1 LNSKSARQVS
11 KLFGLASPLLA
22 LLLTLIAGAI
32 MFVLLGKD
40 PLIRSTHCCRAAARS
55 LDRSMNWQKR
65 RRR

>member
-1 LNSKSARQVS
+1 MRIELEKRAQVS

-40 PLIRSTHCCRAAARS
+40 PLDS
-55 LDRSMNWQKR
+55 LDALLIEPLLDPWSLNELAK
-65 RRR
+65 

>member
-1 LNSKSARQVS
+1 
-11 KLFGLASPLLA
+11 LLA

-40 PLIRSTHCCRAAARS
+40 PLDS
-55 LDRSMNWQKR
+55 LYALLVEPLLDPGRSMNWQKR